1 LWWRGIPWTET
12 SLGQPLISFP
22 VSSSV
27 PYSECIPTSQSSQ
40 EKNHL
45 KFPGST
51 EVSKELNNY
60 TLCNREG
67 VVAGKMFDLSV
78 STILQKINF
87 LKESDLEWALPH
99 F

>member
-1 LWWRGIPWTET
+1 
-12 SLGQPLISFP
+12 
-22 VSSSV
+22 
-27 PYSECIPTSQSSQ
+27 
-40 EKNHL
+40 
-45 KFPGST
+45 
-51 EVSKELNNY
+51 VSKELNNY